1 VLHVDGAVERVRAE
15 ETTQH
20 QEIMSDTRPTPETQA
35 AIMASKGAWSFELRE
50 KMEKLERERD
60 DLARWKDDAR
70 ELFLEIRDDE
80 VNAQDETDKFL
91 RDHEPSELSKMREA
105 IKEAS
110 DAIKLQI
117 FVRGTRDDT
126 LDVLAQMQA
135 ALTKLQPF
143 IK

>member
-1 VLHVDGAVERVRAE
+1 
-15 ETTQH
+15 
-20 QEIMSDTRPTPETQA
+20 
-35 AIMASKGAWSFELRE
+35 MASKGAWSFELRE

>member
-1 VLHVDGAVERVRAE
+1 
-15 ETTQH
+15 
-20 QEIMSDTRPTPETQA
+20 
-35 AIMASKGAWSFELRE
+35 
-50 KMEKLERERD
+50 
-60 DLARWKDDAR
+60 
-70 ELFLEIRDDE
+70 
-80 VNAQDETDKFL
+80 
-91 RDHEPSELSKMREA
+91 MREA

-110 DAIKLQI
+110 NAIKLQI